1 MNTDISGLAR
11 QLVELGELTQDQA
24 LETMRSARNQSQS
37 FIRQCCQERL
47 VDHARLASAI
57 SSVFGLPL
65 LDLDQFHQGLPQDR
79 LITRALQEKTV
90 TLPLGYRGNRLVLA
104 VSDPSQTQAIREIEF
119 HSGKAADLVIAP
131 YGQLIARIGQ
141 SSRKTRSRAQSGL
154 TDSVENVRK
163 ADFLHSQREEK
174 ILPSIE
180 NEVPVV
186 RAVDRLLLEA
196 TALKASDIHLEPYEK
211 TFRIRI
217 RVDGVLREFASP
229 PIHLA
234 GRLVSRLKIMAQLD
248 ISERRLPQDGRIRL
262 HRDGQRAVDFRISTL
277 PTLWGE
283 KTVLRVMDPLQARLE
298 LDQLGFA
305 AVQNKLVHEALIR
318 PQGLILVTGPTGSG
332 KSVTLYSALTRL
344 NDTSRNISTAEDP
357 VELNIPGINQVP
369 MKPAIGL
376 GFSTALRAFLR
387 QDPDVIM
394 VGEIRDRETT
404 DIAIKAAQTGHLVL
418 STLHTNSATE
428 TLTRLLGMG
437 IEPYN
442 VVSSLTL
449 IIAQR
454 LARRL
459 CPHCREP
466 APETAELLLGQHG
479 GESLIGNGRFFKAR
493 GCDHCHEGYQGRI
506 GIYEVVPISD
516 ALSRTIIAGNN
527 SLEIAEQ
534 ARNAGYASLRQSAL
548 AKMAEGLTSLE
559 EVLRIS

>member
-1 MNTDISGLAR
+1 M
-11 QLVELGELTQDQA
+11 
-24 LETMRSARNQSQS
+24 
-37 FIRQCCQERL
+37 
-47 VDHARLASAI
+47 
-57 SSVFGLPL
+57 
-65 LDLDQFHQGLPQDR
+65 
-79 LITRALQEKTV
+79 
-90 TLPLGYRGNRLVLA
+90 
-104 VSDPSQTQAIREIEF
+104 
-119 HSGKAADLVIAP
+119 
-131 YGQLIARIGQ
+131 
-141 SSRKTRSRAQSGL
+141 
-154 TDSVENVRK
+154 
-163 ADFLHSQREEK
+163 
-174 ILPSIE
+174 
-180 NEVPVV
+180 V